1 MNNDAVAA
9 RYMPAAVEAL
19 KAFPINPSRTELVML
34 SENVTFRVTNAD
46 DGAPYVLRL
55 HRPGYHTLT
64 GLNSERIWTSALAE
78 AGIATQAPVLT
89 HDARYFHQVDIPNTG
104 EQRYAGMTEWVE
116 GTVISDYLGEDA
128 SLEER
133 KRCFHQI
140 GALAATIHNQ
150 SSPWTPPAG
159 FERPSYDCDGLLG
172 EAPLWGRFWEHPGLD
187 RADTE
192 LLLRTRSQIRGVLK
206 VYRATSANY
215 GMIHADLDPANVLVQ
230 DGRVTLID
238 FDDSGYGWHL
248 YELSAAVF
256 AEIEKPGFPDICQAL
271 VAGYRD
277 NRSLTESDLALLP
290 MFLLIR
296 GMALIGWISERPEI
310 DNTDLFKEVKEWVL
324 ASCASFQPPLSAYS
338 PAWGLM

>member
-1 MNNDAVAA
+1 MNSSSPSTRSCDRSMNNDAIAA

-19 KAFPINPSRTELVML
+19 KAFPINPSRTELVMI

-55 HRPGYHTLT
+55 HRPGYHTLA
-64 GLNSERIWTSALAE
+64 GLNSERIWTGALAE

-89 HDARYFHQVDIPNTG
+89 HDARYFHQVDIANTG

-150 SSPWTPPAG
+150 SSSWTPPAG

-172 EAPLWGRFWEHPGLD
+172 EAPLWGRFWEHPGFGSG
-187 RADTE
+187 R
-192 LLLRTRSQIRGVLK
+192 
-206 VYRATSANY
+206 YRAAATHPQPDPGAYSRISRPTSTNF

-238 FDDSGYGWHL
+238 FDDAGYGWHL
-248 YELSAAVF
+248 YELAAAAF

-277 NRSLTESDLALLP
+277 IRALSRARSD
-290 MFLLIR
+290 
-296 GMALIGWISERPEI
+296 
-310 DNTDLFKEVKEWVL
+310 V
-324 ASCASFQPPLSAYS
+324 ASHVPSYPGNGTHRLD
-338 PAWGLM
+338 

>member
-1 MNNDAVAA
+1 MNNDVVAA
-9 RYMPAAVEAL
+9 RYMPAAVKAL
-19 KAFPINPSRTELVML
+19 KAFPINPSRTELVMI
-34 SENVTFRVTNAD
+34 SENVTFRVTNGD

-55 HRPGYHTLT
+55 HRPGYHTLA
-64 GLNSERIWTSALAE
+64 GLNSERIWTGALAE

-89 HDARYFHQVDIPNTG
+89 HDARYFHQVDIANTN

-116 GTVISDYLGEDA
+116 GTVISDYLGADA

-140 GALAATIHNQ
+140 GVLAATIHNQ
-150 SSPWTPPAG
+150 SSSWTPPAG
-159 FERPSYDCDGLLG
+159 FERPSYDSDGLLG

-187 RADTE
+187 RADTK
-192 LLLRTRSQIRGVLK
+192 LLQRTRSQIREVLNDFQT
-206 VYRATSANY
+206 ASTNF

-238 FDDSGYGWHL
+238 FDDAGYGWHL
-248 YELSAAVF
+248 YELAAAAF

-271 VAGYRD
+271 IAGYRD
-277 NRSLTESDLALLP
+277 IRALSERDLTLLP

-296 GMALIGWISERPEI
+296 GMAFIGWISERPEI
-310 DNTDLFKEVKEWVL
+310 DNTDFFRGVKEWTL
-324 ASCASFQPPLSAYS
+324 ASCASFKS
-338 PAWGLM
+338 PM

>member
-1 MNNDAVAA
+1 MNNDVIAA

-19 KAFPINPSRTELVML
+19 KAFPINPSRTELVLL
-34 SENVTFRVTNAD
+34 SENVTFRVTNGD
-46 DGAPYVLRL
+46 DGAPYALRL
-55 HRPGYHTLT
+55 HRPGYHTLA
-64 GLNSERIWTSALAE
+64 GLNSERIWTGALAE

-89 HDARYFHQVDIPNTG
+89 HDGRYFHQVDIPNTS

-133 KRCFHQI
+133 KHCFHQI
-140 GALAATIHNQ
+140 GAMAAAIHNQ
-150 SSPWTPPAG
+150 SSSWTPPAG
-159 FERPSYDCDGLLG
+159 FERPSYDSDGLLG
-172 EAPLWGRFWEHPGLD
+172 EAPLWGRFWEHPGLV

-192 LLLRTRSQIRGVLK
+192 LLLRIRSQIREVLK
-206 VYRATSANY
+206 VYQATSANY

-238 FDDSGYGWHL
+238 FDDAGYGWHL

-277 NRSLTESDLALLP
+277 IRELSEHDLALLT

-310 DNTDLFKEVKEWVL
+310 DNTDLFREVKEWVL
-324 ASCASFQPPLSAYS
+324 ANCASFKPP
-338 PAWGLM
+338 M